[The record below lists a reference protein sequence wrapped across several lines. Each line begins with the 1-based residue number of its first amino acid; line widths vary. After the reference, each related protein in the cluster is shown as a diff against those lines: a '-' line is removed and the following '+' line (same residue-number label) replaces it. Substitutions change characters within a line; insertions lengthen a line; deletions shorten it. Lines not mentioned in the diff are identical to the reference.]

1 MEATVPEEYTVQVED
16 TVPEEDT
23 IQSEEPIEPMETI
36 EVEDTVP
43 EEATVRPPVTIKPE
57 DTIPFRLRPNC
68 KTPSPFN
75 PSNINQICTELSIQD
90 PYKHAVVSGD
100 GGHDE
105 VLPIPN
111 LNSKGSSSGGKS
123 YEDNMM
129 VNSLNHSN
137 ENMASIL
144 NSYGTAKK
152 IEGKTSTPA
161 QYLELNKDACNIVDV
176 FSGSHFCPGYN
187 NYIDSADK
195 SYKNFT
201 DTLKLSKNPL
211 TKKDI
216 VVDNLL
222 IKHNYKT
229 FKFTAL
235 MNHDILLYAYY
246 LTLDPSKAIPI
257 PNPLTPQY
265 VKNMNIAVMNLL
277 WINLLKETEAAIK
290 SDSILTLPIK
300 SKTWTYCYTQAIK
313 LLERITFVD
322 IEITDGNINYM
333 KWSIPGSAQ
342 TYPWGITQGTSA
354 SSILQVLKTIISCCI
369 PRSAGASK
377 KNDKTACSTGL
388 KLLINS
394 ITGADNIPYKNEIAA
409 SLHAICKFIGD
420 TSHITFGNLIQ
431 KAKDAPT
438 IAEKVRT
445 VYTIFGIDATIT
457 PETIK
462 KNIED
467 IKIKFWISE
476 RPMATRLCLDKH
488 VVKNYSVGISNV
500 TGQIIKSLFSQPIGD
515 DEYLSVDFDPL
526 ALSKS
531 IVANTNAIFSDI
543 RNNFPSLMDESYT
556 RLDSVRKSIDERM
569 NTIITPEEKTQINN
583 AVKDLKADPDLST
596 LIVTYNIAKL
606 TKDKDD
612 ALKKIKEINNIKK
625 IVDLLEKGATSGSL
639 TKMCTDLRRI
649 PKQTSAQGWIDL
661 KKAVLKKGT
670 ETTQY
675 ENLKNAISL
684 LLSYIS
690 LDHVKNTAEV
700 KTTLQTQYTH
710 LYWLITNLGN
720 LYQKH
725 STNIYNIIANAIDQ
739 IAKES
744 ESTSEF
750 YIDISSLIENVVTL
764 HLYFLE
770 RPVVANSEISGGTN
784 PFIQDLIVRGLGSSE
799 RGEEVLKTYVLFLLE
814 QNVPIYIDEI
824 DENNIIRVPKSSIWQ
839 RYNEDKELVAH
850 ALRTLAGLPGVAELP
865 ERTTICF
872 FGPFKVV
879 VKNSKPHIENNPDD
893 DLISIISNVVEYDT
907 TFIIADEEAMED
919 LNIKIDI
926 IFDKI
931 LMDYDVEEPRKII
944 IDKEIKNKYMEKIDR
959 NRRIFESQYTSQ
971 EDQRVP
977 IAANTMPI
985 AANTMPIAAN
995 TMPVAANTMP
1005 DFMSHI
1011 VPTLSYGTG
1020 TYKSK
1025 SKRRKVENGYRV
1037 PDIEEEMEV
1046 PIEVPTFEIEEPREK
1061 GLKRP
1066 RRTNSGGKQFKKHTR
1081 KYKKKQ
1087 NKKTK
1092 HRGKKNKKH
1101 GTLKKLRYKKHTK
1114 RHKK

>member
-1 MEATVPEEYTVQVED
+1 MDATVPEEGTIQPEATIQEEATVQVED
-16 TVPEEDT
+16 SIGPEATV
-23 IQSEEPIEPMETI
+23 Q
-36 EVEDTVP
+36 VEDSIGPEATVP
-43 EEATVRPPVTIKPE
+43 EEATVRPLVTIKPE
-57 DTIPFRLRPNC
+57 ATIPFRLRPNC

-75 PSNINQICTELSIQD
+75 PSNINQICTELSIPD

-152 IEGKTSTPA
+152 IEGKTSTPV

-222 IKHNYKT
+222 IKHNYQT

-235 MNHDILLYAYY
+235 LNHDILLYAYT
-246 LTLDPSKAIPI
+246 LTLDPSKAIPV

-322 IEITDGNINYM
+322 IEITYGNINYM
-333 KWSIPGSAQ
+333 KWSIPESAQ

-388 KLLINS
+388 KLLINT
-394 ITGADNIPYKNEIAA
+394 IAGADNIPYKNEIAA

-500 TGQIIKSLFSQPIGD
+500 TGQIIKSLYLQPIAD

-543 RNNFPSLMDESYT
+543 RNNFSSLMDDSYT
-556 RLDSVRKSIDERM
+556 RLDSVRAAIDGSM
-569 NTIITPEEKTQINN
+569 NIIITSMTVSEEEKTQINN

-596 LIVTYNIAKL
+596 LIETYNIAKL
-606 TKDKDD
+606 KKDKDD
-612 ALKKIKEINNIKK
+612 ALNKISGISSIKK

-639 TKMCTDLRRI
+639 TKECTDLRRI

-700 KTTLQTQYTH
+700 KMTLETRYTH

-750 YIDISSLIENVVTL
+750 YVDISSLIENVVTL
-764 HLYFLE
+764 HHYFLE

-784 PFIQDLIVRGLGSSE
+784 PFIQDLIIRGLGSSE

-824 DENNIIRVPKSSIWQ
+824 DEDNIIRVPKSSIWK
-839 RYNEDKELVAH
+839 RYNEDKEKVAH
-850 ALRTLAGLPGVAELP
+850 ALHKLAELPEVAELP
-865 ERTTICF
+865 EGTTICF

-879 VKNSKPHIENNPDD
+879 KNTEPHIENNEDN
-893 DLISIISNVVEYDT
+893 DLNDIISNVVEYDT

-919 LNIKIDI
+919 LNIKIGI

-931 LMDYDVEEPRKII
+931 LMDYKLEEPDKII
-944 IDKEIKNKYMEKIDR
+944 IDEKIKKIYMEKIDR
-959 NRRIFESQYTSQ
+959 NRHIFESQYTSQ

-977 IAANTMPI
+977 IASHSTHLASHPVTI
-985 AANTMPIAAN
+985 AAN
-995 TMPVAANTMP
+995 PVP
-1005 DFMSHI
+1005 DFMSHT

-1020 TYKSK
+1020 TYK
-1025 SKRRKVENGYRV
+1025 RRREENV
-1037 PDIEEEMEV
+1037 PDIEETIEEEG
-1046 PIEVPTFEIEEPREK
+1046 IEVPTFKRK
-1061 GLKRP
+1061 LKRAK
-1066 RRTNSGGKQFKKHTR
+1066 SVYEGGKQFKKHTR

-1092 HRGKKNKKH
+1092 HRGKKNKKY